1 MARTTIPHETFIA
14 SLRVAVVKESQQKLV
29 KRKTKNKEEVV
40 KISYA
45 TLKAELDRRL
55 GTNVK
60 MTTIRQKVY
69 AINKKLK
76 GSRRF
81 VAHSEGRKGRGPA
94 DYSGYLFEV

>member
-1 MARTTIPHETFIA
+1 MARTTIPHNVFINALKA
-14 SLRVAVVKESQQKLV
+14 SVVKEQQQKLV
-29 KRKTKNKEEVV
+29 KRKTEDKEEVV
-40 KISYA
+40 KISFA
-45 TLKAELDRRL
+45 TLKAELDKALR
-55 GTNVK
+55 TDVK

-94 DYSGYLFEV
+94 DYLSLIHI